1 MKPYIKYQGGKT
13 KELSLIKQLLPKQFN
28 KVVEP
33 FCGGAAV
40 SFGLQKPAILCDIN
54 EHLINAYIQIK
65 DKIEFQEVFAEI
77 CHCKTLDH
85 DALSEKY
92 YRARDYINHGDPDL
106 EGGYRDP
113 YSWAT
118 SYIIMR
124 QLCFSGM
131 ERYNRSGKF
140 NVPYGHYKK
149 FSCNLDWNHMKFLH
163 QSGSSIFHGDFERI
177 FDMAGKNDF
186 IFIDPPYLD
195 RLGYAHGNDTLHERL
210 VSCMKK
216 SKAKWLFIHSDNDFY
231 RDALSDYH
239 IFYKQFGYAQRF
251 GKNKNHDAAQVS
263 HMYVTNYEDDM
274 TLHRVNNASLQTLLE
289 PDRIE
294 A

>member
-1 MKPYIKYQGGKT
+1 MKPIVKYQGGKT
-13 KELSLIKQLLPKQFN
+13 RELPLIKTLLPQN
-28 KVVEP
+28 YDTVLEP
-33 FCGGAAV
+33 FAGGAAV
-40 SFGLQKPAILCDIN
+40 SFALGHRCILNDMN
-54 EHLINAYIQIK
+54 DALINMYQQVSHPTT
-65 DKIEFQEVFAEI
+65 FHEVFS
-77 CHCKTLDH
+77 HVNWLKTLEH
-85 DALSEKY
+85 DDLSVEY
-92 YRARDYINHGDPDL
+92 YKARDYINSKHV
-106 EGGYRDP
+106 DP
-113 YSWAT
+113 YTWAI
-118 SYIIMR
+118 SYITVR

-131 ERYNRSGKF
+131 ERYNKAGKF
-140 NVPYGHYKK
+140 NVPFGHYKK

-163 QSGSSIFHGDFERI
+163 QSGSSIYHGDFAPI
-177 FDMAGKNDF
+177 FDMATEDDF

-195 RLGYAHGNDTLHERL
+195 RLGYAHGSDTLHERL

-274 TLHRVNNASLQTLLE
+274 TLHRVNNATLQTLLE
-289 PDRIE
+289 PDTIE

>member
-1 MKPYIKYQGGKT
+1 MKPIVKYQGGKT
-13 KELSLIKQLLPKQFN
+13 RELPLIKTLLPQN
-28 KVVEP
+28 YDTVLEP
-33 FCGGAAV
+33 FAGGAAV
-40 SFGLQKPAILCDIN
+40 SFALGHRCILNDMN
-54 EHLINAYIQIK
+54 DALINMYQQVSHPTT
-65 DKIEFQEVFAEI
+65 FHEVFS
-77 CHCKTLDH
+77 HVNWLKTLEH
-85 DALSEKY
+85 DDLSVEY
-92 YRARDYINHGDPDL
+92 YKARDYIN
-106 EGGYRDP
+106 GGSRDP
-113 YSWAT
+113 YTWAI
-118 SYIIMR
+118 SYITVR

-131 ERYNRSGKF
+131 ERYNAKGKF
-140 NVPYGHYKK
+140 NVPFGHYKK

-163 QSGSSIFHGDFERI
+163 QSGSSIYHGDFAPI
-177 FDMAGKNDF
+177 FDMATEDDF

-231 RDALSDYH
+231 RDALSEYH

-289 PDRIE
+289 PDTIG

>member
-1 MKPYIKYQGGKT
+1 M
-13 KELSLIKQLLPKQFN
+13 N
-28 KVVEP
+28 D
-33 FCGGAAV
+33 A
-40 SFGLQKPAILCDIN
+40 
-54 EHLINAYIQIK
+54 LINMYRQVSNPQS
-65 DKIEFQEVFAEI
+65 FHEVFS
-77 CHCKTLDH
+77 HVNWLKTLEH
-85 DALSEKY
+85 DDLSVQY
-92 YRARDYINHGDPDL
+92 YKARDYINGKHV
-106 EGGYRDP
+106 DP
-113 YSWAT
+113 YTWAI
-118 SYIIMR
+118 SYITVR

-131 ERYNRSGKF
+131 ERYNKAGKF
-140 NVPYGHYKK
+140 NVPFGHYKK

-163 QSGSSIFHGDFERI
+163 QSGSSIYHGDFAPI
-177 FDMAGKNDF
+177 FDMATEDDF

-216 SKAKWLFIHSDNDFY
+216 SKAKWMFIHSDNDFY

-251 GKNKNHDAAQVS
+251 GKGKNHDAAQVS

-289 PDRIE
+289 PDIIE

>member
-1 MKPYIKYQGGKT
+1 MKPIVKYQGGKT
-13 KELSLIKQLLPKQFN
+13 RELPLIKSLLPRTYDT
-28 KVVEP
+28 VLEP

-40 SFGLQKPAILCDIN
+40 SFALADRCILNDMN
-54 EHLINAYIQIK
+54 DALINMYRQVSHPTTFH
-65 DKIEFQEVFAEI
+65 DVFA
-77 CHCKTLDH
+77 HVNWLKTLEH
-85 DALSEKY
+85 DDLSVEY
-92 YRARDYINHGDPDL
+92 YKARDYINGKHV
-106 EGGYRDP
+106 DP
-113 YSWAT
+113 YKWAI
-118 SYIIMR
+118 SYITVR

-131 ERYNRSGKF
+131 ERYNKAGKF
-140 NVPYGHYKK
+140 NVPFGHYKK

-195 RLGYAHGNDTLHERL
+195 RLGYAHGSDTLHERL

-216 SKAKWLFIHSDNDFY
+216 SKAKWMFIHSDNDFY

-239 IFYKQFGYAQRF
+239 IFYKKFGYAQRF

>member
-1 MKPYIKYQGGKT
+1 MKPIVKYQGGKT
-13 KELSLIKQLLPKQFN
+13 RELPLIKSLLPKTYDT
-28 KVVEP
+28 VLEP
-33 FCGGAAV
+33 FAGGAAV
-40 SFGLQKPAILCDIN
+40 SFALADRCILNDMN
-54 EHLINAYIQIK
+54 DALINMYRQVSHPNT
-65 DKIEFQEVFAEI
+65 FHEVFS
-77 CHCKTLDH
+77 HVNWLKTLEH
-85 DALSEKY
+85 DDLSVEY
-92 YRARDYINHGDPDL
+92 YKARDYIN
-106 EGGYRDP
+106 GGYVDP
-113 YSWAT
+113 YKWAI
-118 SYIIMR
+118 SYITVR

-131 ERYNRSGKF
+131 ERYNKAGKF
-140 NVPYGHYKK
+140 NVPFGHYKK

-163 QSGSSIFHGDFERI
+163 QSGSSIYHGDFEPI
-177 FDMAGKNDF
+177 FDMATEDDF

-195 RLGYAHGNDTLHERL
+195 RLGYAHGSDTLHERL
-210 VSCMKK
+210 VSCMKR
-216 SKAKWLFIHSDNDFY
+216 SKAKWMFIHSDNDFY

-263 HMYVTNYEDDM
+263 HMYVTNYEDSM

>member
-1 MKPYIKYQGGKT
+1 MKPIVKYQGGKT
-13 KELSLIKQLLPKQFN
+13 RELPLITSLLPQN
-28 KVVEP
+28 YDTVLEP
-33 FCGGAAV
+33 FAGGAAV
-40 SFGLQKPAILCDIN
+40 SFALGHRCILNDMN
-54 EHLINAYIQIK
+54 DALINMYQQVSHPTTFHDI
-65 DKIEFQEVFAEI
+65 FSHVNWL
-77 CHCKTLDH
+77 KTLEH
-85 DALSEKY
+85 DDLSVEY
-92 YRARDYINHGDPDL
+92 YKARDYINGRHDN
-106 EGGYRDP
+106 P
-113 YSWAT
+113 YTWAT
-118 SYIIMR
+118 SYITVR

-131 ERYNRSGKF
+131 ERYNKSGQF
-140 NVPYGHYKK
+140 NVPFGHYKK

-216 SKAKWLFIHSDNDFY
+216 SKAKWMFIHSDNDFY
-231 RDALSDYH
+231 RDALSEYH
-239 IFYKQFGYAQRF
+239 IFYKKFGYAQRF

-263 HMYVTNYEDDM
+263 HMYVTNYEDSM

>member
-1 MKPYIKYQGGKT
+1 MKPIVKYQGGKT
-13 KELSLIKQLLPKQFN
+13 RELPLITSLLPQN
-28 KVVEP
+28 YDTVLEP
-33 FCGGAAV
+33 FAGGAAV
-40 SFGLQKPAILCDIN
+40 SFALGHRCILNDMN
-54 EHLINAYIQIK
+54 DALINMYRQVSHPNT
-65 DKIEFQEVFAEI
+65 FHEVFS
-77 CHCKTLDH
+77 HVNWLKTLEH
-85 DALSEKY
+85 DDLSVEY
-92 YRARDYINHGDPDL
+92 YKARDYIN
-106 EGGYRDP
+106 GGSRDP
-113 YSWAT
+113 YKWAI
-118 SYIIMR
+118 SYITVR

-131 ERYNRSGKF
+131 ERYNKAGKF

-177 FDMAGKNDF
+177 FDMAGKDDF

-210 VSCMKK
+210 VSCMHNT
-216 SKAKWLFIHSDNDFY
+216 KAKWLFIHSDNDFY
-231 RDALSDYH
+231 RDALSEYH

-251 GKNKNHDAAQVS
+251 GKNKNHDNAQVS
-263 HMYVTNYEDDM
+263 HMYVTNYEDSM

-289 PDRIE
+289 PDTIE

>member
-1 MKPYIKYQGGKT
+1 MKPIVKYQGGKT
-13 KELSLIKQLLPKQFN
+13 RELPLIKSLLPKTYDT
-28 KVVEP
+28 VLEP
-33 FCGGAAV
+33 FAGGAAV
-40 SFGLQKPAILCDIN
+40 SFALADRCILNDMN
-54 EHLINAYIQIK
+54 DALINMYRQVSHPNT
-65 DKIEFQEVFAEI
+65 FHEVFS
-77 CHCKTLDH
+77 HVNWLKTLEH
-85 DALSEKY
+85 DDLSVEY
-92 YRARDYINHGDPDL
+92 YKARDYINNGS
-106 EGGYRDP
+106 RDP
-113 YSWAT
+113 YTWAI
-118 SYIIMR
+118 SYITVR

-131 ERYNRSGKF
+131 ERYNKAGKF
-140 NVPYGHYKK
+140 NVPFGHYKK

-163 QSGSSIFHGDFERI
+163 QSGSSIYHGDFEPI
-177 FDMAGKNDF
+177 FDMATEDDF

-195 RLGYAHGNDTLHERL
+195 RLGYAHGSDTLHERL
-210 VSCMKK
+210 VSCMKR
-216 SKAKWLFIHSDNDFY
+216 SKAKWMFIHSDNDFY

>member
-1 MKPYIKYQGGKT
+1 MKPIVKYQGGKT
-13 KELSLIKQLLPKQFN
+13 RELPLIKSLLPKTYDT
-28 KVVEP
+28 VLEP
-33 FCGGAAV
+33 FAGGAAV
-40 SFGLQKPAILCDIN
+40 SFALADRCILNDMN
-54 EHLINAYIQIK
+54 DALINMYRQVSHPNT
-65 DKIEFQEVFAEI
+65 FHEVFS
-77 CHCKTLDH
+77 HVNWLKTLEH
-85 DALSEKY
+85 DDLSVEY
-92 YRARDYINHGDPDL
+92 YKARDYINNGS
-106 EGGYRDP
+106 RDP
-113 YSWAT
+113 YTWAI
-118 SYIIMR
+118 SYITVR

-131 ERYNRSGKF
+131 ERYNKAGKF
-140 NVPYGHYKK
+140 NVPFGHYKK

-163 QSGSSIFHGDFERI
+163 QSGSSIYHGDFEPI
-177 FDMAGKNDF
+177 FDMATEDDF

-195 RLGYAHGNDTLHERL
+195 RLGYAHVSDTLHERL
-210 VSCMKK
+210 VSCMKR
-216 SKAKWLFIHSDNDFY
+216 SKAKWMFIHSDNDFY

>member
-1 MKPYIKYQGGKT
+1 
-13 KELSLIKQLLPKQFN
+13 
-28 KVVEP
+28 
-33 FCGGAAV
+33 
-40 SFGLQKPAILCDIN
+40 
-54 EHLINAYIQIK
+54 
-65 DKIEFQEVFAEI
+65 
-77 CHCKTLDH
+77 
-85 DALSEKY
+85 
-92 YRARDYINHGDPDL
+92 
-106 EGGYRDP
+106 
-113 YSWAT
+113 
-118 SYIIMR
+118 
-124 QLCFSGM
+124 M
-131 ERYNRSGKF
+131 ERYNSKGKF

-251 GKNKNHDAAQVS
+251 GKNKNHDNAQVS
-263 HMYVTNYEDDM
+263 HMYVTNYEDSM

-289 PDRIE
+289 PDTIE